1 MLDMSTEGEVQ
12 LNLTNMDCVGQDF
25 LCKVVSPNYSE
36 TPKQDIEVYKIGYYR
51 EPDYIEADSE
61 SQSEKVRRE
70 PFCVTGKDSDYI
82 DIDNLY

>member
-51 EPDYIEADSE
+51 EPDYIEIDNE
-61 SQSEKVRRE
+61 SHDKSNHGI
-70 PFCVTGKDSDYI
+70 FCVTGKDSGLI
-82 DIDNLY
+82 DINDLY